1 MRKLSIL
8 IGLFVGLGIR
18 YLPEIGIE
26 NAPGQVVTTTHEGV
40 FTVYMILAV
49 AYISYIAIKAAKD
62 ETKHETQTKSEGVK
76 RLWH

>member
-1 MRKLSIL
+1 MKKLCIL
-8 IGLFVGLGIR
+8 IGLFIGLGIK

-40 FTVYMILAV
+40 FTVYMIVAV
-49 AYISYIAIKAAKD
+49 AYLSYIIMKVSKD
-62 ETKHETQTKSEGVK
+62 ETKQTTQTKSEGGK